1 MRELIRRS
9 SESPSE
15 VIRGHHRQSEVISG
29 NQRSSEALG
38 SHHRQSEVISGNQR
52 SSEALGSHH
61 RQSEVIRGN
70 QRSSEALGSHHRQS
84 VAISIRESMRPRRD
98 VGLAVR
104 IEVDR
109 DQSVLV
115 KHVDHMVRPARLR
128 TPRGC
133 NLGLTKR
140 IATDVPNDHLA
151 ACRSVPLELRQ
162 EALA

>member
-1 MRELIRRS
+1 MR
-9 SESPSE
+9 E
-15 VIRGHHRQSEVISG
+15 VIRKVLREAIRGTREP
-29 NQRSSEALG
+29 SEAL
-38 SHHRQSEVISGNQR
+38 N
-52 SSEALGSHH
+52 
-61 RQSEVIRGN
+61 
-70 QRSSEALGSHHRQS
+70 
-84 VAISIRESMRPRRD
+84 IRESMRPRCD

-128 TPRGC
+128 TPRSC

-151 ACRSVPLELRQ
+151 ARRGVPLELRQ